1 MERSPSSIAAFLG
14 PTKGE
19 TVSAEENK
27 AIVRRLYEEGNNERN
42 LDVLGEIIAA
52 DVISHTPFPE
62 SKTGLEGFEEVFT
75 EVHVSFPDYKIE
87 VDDQIAEGDKVVTRY
102 TASGTHEGD
111 FMGISATGK
120 RIQVRGIDIDRLED
134 GKIVEH
140 WSEASMLG
148 VAEQLGVI
156 GPR

>member
-1 MERSPSSIAAFLG
+1 
-14 PTKGE
+14 
-19 TVSAEENK
+19 
-27 AIVRRLYEEGNNERN
+27 
-42 LDVLGEIIAA
+42 
-52 DVISHTPFPE
+52 
-62 SKTGLEGFEEVFT
+62 
-75 EVHVSFPDYKIE
+75 
-87 VDDQIAEGDKVVTRY
+87 
-102 TASGTHEGD
+102 
-111 FMGISATGK
+111 MGISATGK